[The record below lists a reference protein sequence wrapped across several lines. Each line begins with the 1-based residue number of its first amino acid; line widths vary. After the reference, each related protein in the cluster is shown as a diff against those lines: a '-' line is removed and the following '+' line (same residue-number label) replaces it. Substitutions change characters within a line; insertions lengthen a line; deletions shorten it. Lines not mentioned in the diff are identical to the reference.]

1 MTDLSQMRF
10 TNPFRT
16 PSNTTKRTVT
26 PPCISLDYFRKYT
39 YLVRAVL
46 RSLPST
52 TPSTMLCD
60 ERTRLQQSLEPY
72 DAASVPPLAVSASR
86 GSPSRRA
93 FLCASLSAFAAFAVV
108 SSTVAFASGRG
119 LVASLGAFS
128 SSGALGQ
135 GVMTDPSASREVTF
149 TIDVAC
155 PPDWYKDEHRDFFD
169 AGIARVQLVLR
180 SRSQPPPF
188 EFNRELAG
196 YEGLWEELERVGDT
210 KTFTGTKLVDNT
222 VEYGFVLINR
232 RGQELWEIGGANVR
246 PALMGASC
254 SSDTHAGG
262 NVYHNRLMA
271 DTPANTT
278 ITTIFGGCQPECP
291 IPCKVIALSD
301 EPGDNIYSV
310 LERDRDEVWR
320 KAEGHMIDVAA
331 GYDDLWALDGSG
343 VAKYT
348 HISALNET
356 GSGWTNP
363 SMPAAPTTIDI
374 GLEEAYT
381 IASSGAYWSKPAD
394 GSGSWNRLPGLI
406 RQVGVGK
413 TWMWAVV
420 QDKSWVWAC
429 ELPCSG
435 SGVHHR
441 LPGTAKPRAC
451 EVGLDW
457 AFCVNE
463 ADEVYRRSAAVDW
476 IDEATGTRWRYP
488 SHLPSPDVWTRIP
501 SIAAKQVTVGEEYLW
516 AIDTRG
522 IIRFC
527 ELPCDDGQW
536 RRPSGVPAGIT
547 YIDASKFVSRV

>member
-1 MTDLSQMRF
+1 
-10 TNPFRT
+10 
-16 PSNTTKRTVT
+16 
-26 PPCISLDYFRKYT
+26 
-39 YLVRAVL
+39 
-46 RSLPST
+46 
-52 TPSTMLCD
+52 
-60 ERTRLQQSLEPY
+60 
-72 DAASVPPLAVSASR
+72 
-86 GSPSRRA
+86 
-93 FLCASLSAFAAFAVV
+93 
-108 SSTVAFASGRG
+108 
-119 LVASLGAFS
+119 
-128 SSGALGQ
+128 
-135 GVMTDPSASREVTF
+135 MTDPSASREVTF

-301 EPGDNIYSV
+301 ERRQHLLCARARPRRGLAQSRRPHDRRRRGVRRSVGDRRERRREV
-310 LERDRDEVWR
+310 HPHLGPQRDRERVDQPEH
-320 KAEGHMIDVAA
+320 A
-331 GYDDLWALDGSG
+331 
-343 VAKYT
+343 
-348 HISALNET
+348 
-356 GSGWTNP
+356 
-363 SMPAAPTTIDI
+363 AAPTTIDI

-381 IASSGAYWSKPAD
+381 IASSRAYWSKPAD
-394 GSGSWNRLPGLI
+394 GSGSWNRLPGAI

-441 LPGTAKPRAC
+441 LPGTREAARVRGRSGLGVLRERGGRGLPQVRGG
-451 EVGLDW
+451 GLDRRGDG
-457 AFCVNE
+457 
-463 ADEVYRRSAAVDW
+463 DEVEVPEPPPEPRRVDE
-476 IDEATGTRWRYP
+476 DP
-488 SHLPSPDVWTRIP
+488 VL
-501 SIAAKQVTVGEEYLW
+501 AAKQVTVGEEYLW